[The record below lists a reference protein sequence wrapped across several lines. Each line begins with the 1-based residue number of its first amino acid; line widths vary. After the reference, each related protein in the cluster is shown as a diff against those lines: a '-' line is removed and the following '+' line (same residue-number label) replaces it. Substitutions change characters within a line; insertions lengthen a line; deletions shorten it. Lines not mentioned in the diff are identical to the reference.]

1 MAPPALE
8 ELVYSAAQRAL
19 DQQSTA
25 LSDLRTR
32 TSTLVAAATLSASFL
47 GAAAIGHSAPAWAV
61 VLAMAAFLLTGTF
74 AGWVLW
80 PARVSFA
87 VDIDRMYDELAP
99 SRGDPAVYLIEAA
112 RGLRNVYLRN
122 ETTIE
127 RREIVFRLA
136 LVALVALGAETLLWT
151 LALALT

>member
-1 MAPPALE
+1 MLE

-47 GAAAIGHSAPAWAV
+47 GAAAIGRSAPAWAA
-61 VLAMAAFLLTGTF
+61 VLAMAAFLLTGAF
-74 AGWVLW
+74 AGGVLW
-80 PARVSFA
+80 PAPVVFA
-87 VDIDRMYDELAP
+87 LDADHVQEELSP
-99 SRGDPAVYLIEAA
+99 FREDPAVYILRAA
-112 RGLRNVYLRN
+112 HGLRDAYLEN
-122 ETTIE
+122 QEVIK
-127 RREIVFRLA
+127 RRELVFRLA
-136 LVALVALGAETLLWT
+136 LLALGAETLLWA

>member
-1 MAPPALE
+1 MSAPMLE

-47 GAAAIGHSAPAWAV
+47 GAAAIGHGAPAGAV
-61 VLAMAAFLLTGTF
+61 ILAMVWFLLTGAL

-80 PARVSFA
+80 RAQVSFA
-87 VDIDRMYDELAP
+87 IDADRVQEELFP
-99 SRGDPAVYLIEAA
+99 YREDPAAYLLRAA
-112 RGLRNVYLRN
+112 RGLHDAYLEN
-122 ETTIE
+122 EQVIE
-127 RREIVFRLA
+127 RRELVFGF
-136 LVALVALGAETLLWT
+136 ALVALGAETLFWV
-151 LALALT
+151 LALVLA